1 MEDNL
6 FNDQEQENNTQE
18 GTAPTKDEVATE
30 VTHLKEQ
37 LIRLGADFQNYKK
50 RVEKDRLMWT
60 QSARADVLLQLL
72 PVVDDFDR
80 AMQEARKNQTIVIQ
94 SINVK
99 SSEQPVIQND
109 SVGSS
114 EQRVI
119 QSDSV
124 GSRSLNQFFQ
134 GFELIH
140 KALYDYL
147 KKNGVTAITEHTTFN
162 PELHEAVMQS
172 QVEGKQE
179 GEIIA
184 VLQQG
189 FMCNGVVL
197 RHSKVSVAC

>member
-1 MEDNL
+1 MENNN
-6 FNDQEQENNTQE
+6 FNDQQNTETENSSSAEQTEMNETTQL
-18 GTAPTKDEVATE
+18 KD
-30 VTHLKEQ
+30 Q

-50 RVEKDRLMWT
+50 RVEKDRALWT
-60 QSARADVLLQLL
+60 HQARADLLLQLL

-80 AMQEARKNQTIVIQ
+80 AMQEADKTQESGN
-94 SINVK
+94 
-99 SSEQPVIQND
+99 
-109 SVGSS
+109 
-114 EQRVI
+114 
-119 QSDSV
+119 
-124 GSRSLNQFFQ
+124 LNQFLK

-140 KALYDYL
+140 KALYEYL
-147 KKNGVTAITEHTTFN
+147 KKNGVTPIEDHTIFN

-189 FMCNGVVL
+189 FMCNGSVL